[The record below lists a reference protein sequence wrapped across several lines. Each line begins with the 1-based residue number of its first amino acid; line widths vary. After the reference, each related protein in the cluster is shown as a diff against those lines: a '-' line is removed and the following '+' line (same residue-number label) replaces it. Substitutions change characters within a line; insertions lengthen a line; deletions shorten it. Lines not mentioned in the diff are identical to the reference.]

1 MNEVKLQDIKINI
14 LNYVAFLYTKNK
26 QSGGEIRKIPFT
38 VKKKKYLGIKI
49 SKTREVKDLY
59 SEL

>member
-1 MNEVKLQDIKINI
+1 MLHFYILKINNQEVKLGKSTI
-14 LNYVAFLYTKNK
+14 
-26 QSGGEIRKIPFT
+26 QS
-38 VKKKKYLGIKI
+38 KKKYLGIKI